1 MVLEVQKKIEKKI
14 KFSCFW
20 VKITCFWAFF
30 VEKVKNCVPTFFQ
43 TPGTT
48 SGKTDAF
55 TDEPFPHNFTWQPSS
70 TLFQEPKSTLT
81 FQN

>member
-1 MVLEVQKKIEKKI
+1 VVLEVQKKLKKRSNLAVFGL
-14 KFSCFW
+14 KSHVFGR
-20 VKITCFWAFF
+20 FF

-48 SGKTDAF
+48 SGKTYVF
-55 TDEPFPHNFTWQPSS
+55 TDEPLPHNFTWQPSS
-70 TLFQEPKSTLT
+70 TLFQQPKSTLT